1 MESAATWVSAMR
13 AGAGAVVPQLIG
25 VVPFGLVAGATPADG
40 GLGVGV
46 AAGFSTFLFAGAS
59 QLAAVDVLVHGGTV
73 LVAVLAACTIN
84 LRMML
89 YSASLAPYLTR
100 DRLRWRLLASY
111 LLVDQVYAVAVI
123 RWSDPDDPVS
133 APEARIPFMIGAGLL
148 LWTSWQTMTLLGAAL
163 GSALP
168 ESLPLG
174 FAVPLVFLVLLIPSL
189 NTRPAVVAALGGGLG
204 AVVAAELGAGHASV
218 IVGAFTG
225 IAGGALAEIALERRA
240 GSDGGPG
247 DAGGPG

>member
-1 MESAATWVSAMR
+1 MR
-13 AGAGAVVPQLIG
+13 AGAKAVAPQLIG

-40 GLGVGV
+40 GLGIGV
-46 AAGFSTFLFAGAS
+46 AAGFSTLLFAGAS
-59 QLAAVDVLVHGGTV
+59 QLAAIDVLVHGGTA

-111 LLVDQVYAVAVI
+111 LLVDQVYAVAI
-123 RWSDPDDPVS
+123 TRWSDPDDPVS
-133 APEARIPFMIGAGLL
+133 APDARIPFMIGAGLF
-148 LWTSWQTMTLLGAAL
+148 LWTSWQTMTLVGAAI

-168 ESLPLG
+168 DSLPLG

-189 NTRPAVVAALGGGLG
+189 STRPAVIAALAGGLG
-204 AVVAAELGAGHASV
+204 AVVAAELGAGHTAL

-225 IAGGALAEIALERRA
+225 IAGGALAELATERRA
-240 GSDGGPG
+240 GSGGGPG
-247 DAGGPG
+247 DAGGSA